1 VKYISPLS
9 DDLEGNKA
17 VSYPK
22 QQNAPELI
30 YGCISILTAVKIL
43 ITLTFLGF
51 GYSVFSIT
59 RVSVHSDMD
68 HDKDGFITIIVGQ
81 GLSIFCDFIFLCVAI
96 PYLSKSESLN
106 DQDRLG
112 LVSAVKWL
120 VARDLFM
127 HVGNGVGWLLI
138 EITLN
143 NTKSGV
149 SQVIGHSFGF
159 LGSLPLL
166 L

>member
-1 VKYISPLS
+1 MKYISPLS

-30 YGCISILTAVKIL
+30 YGCISILTAVNIL

-51 GYSVFSIT
+51 MYSVFSIT
-59 RVSVHSDMD
+59 RVSVHYDN
-68 HDKDGFITIIVGQ
+68 DKDGFITIVVGQ
-81 GLSIFCDFIFLCVAI
+81 GLSILCDLIFLCVAM
-96 PYLSKSESLN
+96 PYLSKSESFN

-120 VARDLFM
+120 VARDFFM

-138 EITLN
+138 EITMK